1 MKMQMQIDDTSKL
14 DFNRSVVMAVVAER
28 LLRLTR
34 NQIPSVSVGSV
45 LRRLWSF
52 IFYSIIFYLFCLRA
66 E

>member
-14 DFNRSVVMAVVAER
+14 DFNRSVAMAVVAER

-52 IFYSIIFYLFCLRA
+52 IFYSIILYLFFLRA